1 MTGRGAG
8 TVDEWKWL
16 TDSIPTGR
24 RDAISMG
31 HLARVHNLSGRKM
44 RLAIE
49 RARRAGILICS
60 CDNGY
65 FMPETLEEIQE
76 HARRMG
82 ERIKT
87 GRACLVPFLRE
98 IRRAGVR

>member
-1 MTGRGAG
+1 MN
-8 TVDEWKWL
+8 DWEWL

-24 RDAISMG
+24 RDAISMR
-31 HLARVHNLSGRKM
+31 HLARVHNLSCRKM

-49 RARRAGILICS
+49 QARRAGILVCS
-60 CDNGY
+60 CEDGY
-65 FMPETLEEIQE
+65 FMPETLDEIKE

-82 ERIKT
+82 ERVKT

>member
-1 MTGRGAG
+1 MNNW
-8 TVDEWKWL
+8 EWL
-16 TDSIPTGR
+16 TNSIPKGR

-31 HLARVHNLSGRKM
+31 HLARVHNLSSRKM

-49 RARRAGILICS
+49 QARRAGILVCS
-60 CDNGY
+60 CEQGY
-65 FMPETLEEIQE
+65 FMPETLDEIKE

-82 ERIKT
+82 ERVKT

-98 IRRAGVR
+98 IRRAGVK